1 MSPKEFDL
9 NVEEVLEHWGPEHA
23 IRETI
28 ANALDESLLTC
39 TRQPE
44 ITRDSSGKWIVRDWG
59 RGLRYEHLTQNENP
73 EKLANADG
81 IIGKFGVG
89 LKDALATF
97 DRQKIEVVIRSSH
110 GDIRIASRPK
120 HGFEDLQ
127 TIHALISPPTD
138 SNLAGT
144 EFAFLGVPDTSIEK
158 AKSFFLK
165 FTPHTVLETTDY
177 GQVITRSNNGP
188 AYIYVNG
195 LRVAEEPNF
204 LFSYNITNP
213 NKSITKA
220 LNRERTNVG
229 RSAYS
234 DRVKAILLQTTSQE
248 IAELLTADLGGHER
262 GTMHDEMTWLDVS
275 VH

>member
-1 MSPKEFDL
+1 M
-9 NVEEVLEHWGPEHA
+9 G
-23 IRETI
+23 T
-28 ANALDESLLTC
+28 
-39 TRQPE
+39 
-44 ITRDSSGKWIVRDWG
+44 SG
-59 RGLRYEHLTQNENP
+59 LP
-73 EKLANADG
+73 P
-81 IIGKFGVG
+81 
-89 LKDALATF
+89 
-97 DRQKIEVVIRSSH
+97 
-110 GDIRIASRPK
+110 PK

-177 GQVITRSNNGP
+177 GQVITRSDNGP

-229 RSAYS
+229 RSAYRTES
-234 DRVKAILLQTTSQE
+234 RRSCCKQQARKSQNSLQRILVATS
-248 IAELLTADLGGHER
+248 AGR
-262 GTMHDEMTWLDVS
+262 CMTK
-275 VH
+275 